1 MDPLKPIGQ
10 PALYV
15 VATPIGNLGDI
26 SRRAVEVL
34 ADVDLI
40 AAEDTRHSGRLLQHI
55 GVRTPMWSYHAHSR
69 EERETS
75 ILERLES
82 GQSVA
87 LISDA
92 GTPLV
97 SDPGEGLVRRAA
109 VAGIPVIPVP
119 GASAVIT
126 ALSVA
131 GLPVAR
137 FCFEG
142 FPPARAAARRRCFRA
157 LRAEQRT
164 LVFYEAPHRIR
175 DSIADMATEFG
186 GGRRAT
192 ICREL
197 TKTWESVARDTLGGL
212 VAWLEADDNNRRGEF
227 VVVVAGCEPPSDD
240 EEAEEDARAREVLR
254 LLLADGLSVRRAAA
268 LGARL
273 TGGRKN
279 RLYSLALELAGD

>member
-1 MDPLKPIGQ
+1 MEPSKSIGQ

-15 VATPIGNLGDI
+15 VATPIGNLNDI

-34 ADVDLI
+34 AGVDLI
-40 AAEDTRHSGRLLQHI
+40 AAEDTRHSGRLLQHLGI
-55 GVRTPMWSYHAHSR
+55 RTPMWSYHAHSR
-69 EERETS
+69 EERETA
-75 ILERLES
+75 ILERLRS

-97 SDPGEGLVRRAA
+97 SDPGEGLVCRAA
-109 VAGIPVIPVP
+109 DAGIAVVPVP

-131 GLPVAR
+131 GLPVGR

-142 FPPARAAARRRCFRA
+142 FPPARAAARRRCFQA
-157 LRAEQRT
+157 LQAEQRT

-175 DSIADMATEFG
+175 ESVADMAAGFG
-186 GGRRAT
+186 GERRAT

-197 TKTWESVARDTLGGL
+197 TKTWESVARGTLDEL
-212 VAWLEADDNNRRGEF
+212 LDWLDADDNNRRGEF

-240 EEAEEDARAREVLR
+240 DAAEEDARAREVLR

-279 RLYSLALELAGD
+279 RLYTLALELSGD